1 MGRDGTCSVVQS
13 APSTRAISVVAGEV
27 GPGAV
32 DVGGGSWALGSAPG
46 GPPMLPEGLEWSF
59 EDRHEQWVQWVPC
72 RSPEVGKGV
81 YYSLA
86 QLEGGGD
93 LQEVW

>member
-1 MGRDGTCSVVQS
+1 M
-13 APSTRAISVVAGEV
+13 VAGEV
-27 GPGAV
+27 GSGAM
-32 DVGGGSWALGSAPG
+32 DVGGGSRALGSAPR

-59 EDRHEQWVQWVPC
+59 EDRREKWVQWMPC

-81 YYSLA
+81 YCSLV

-93 LQEVW
+93 LLEVW

>member
-1 MGRDGTCSVVQS
+1 M
-13 APSTRAISVVAGEV
+13 RAVSVVADEV

-32 DVGGGSWALGSAPG
+32 DVVGSPRALGSASG

-59 EDRHEQWVQWVPC
+59 EDRRKKWVQWVLC

-81 YYSLA
+81 YCSLA

-93 LQEVW
+93 LLEVW